1 MLMTSATTKLFEPMS
16 DISNRN
22 LAQSMRLMA
31 WERAKGE
38 LRGLLHTYWPD
49 YSSGNETNNDQEFR
63 QINEMIEKFISQ
75 VDDSI
80 F

>member
-1 MLMTSATTKLFEPMS
+1 MF
-16 DISNRN
+16 DISNRD
-22 LAQSMRLMA
+22 LAQSMRLAA

-38 LRGLLHTYWPD
+38 LRGLLHTYWPN
-49 YSSGNETNNDQEFR
+49 YNSRNEDTNEEEFKK
-63 QINEMIEKFISQ
+63 INEMIEKFIEQ